1 MISIKIETDL
11 TDFKFWSGAKSL
23 SDKLTNSELE
33 QISQNLND
41 NFIDKLPTDSEIND
55 LFWHESEFICE
66 LIGLD
71 IEEVL
76 ER

>member
-1 MISIKIETDL
+1 MINIKIETDL
-11 TDFKFWSGAKSL
+11 TDFEFWSGALSL
-23 SDKLTNSELE
+23 SDKLTASELQ
-33 QISQNLND
+33 QISENLNEI
-41 NFIDKLPTDSEIND
+41 FIDNMPTDTEIND
-55 LFWHESEFICE
+55 LFWHDSEFICE

>member
-1 MISIKIETDL
+1 MITIKIETDL
-11 TDFKFWSGAKSL
+11 TDFEFWSGALSL

-33 QISQNLND
+33 EISQNLNEI
-41 NFIDKLPTDSEIND
+41 FIDKMPTDSAIND

-76 ER
+76 AR

>member
-1 MISIKIETDL
+1 MITIKIETDL
-11 TDFKFWSGAKSL
+11 TDFEFWSGALSL
-23 SDKLTNSELE
+23 SDKLTNWELAE
-33 QISQNLND
+33 ISQNLND
-41 NFIDKLPTDSEIND
+41 IFIDKMPTDSAIND
-55 LFWHESEFICE
+55 LFWHESEFICG

>member
-1 MISIKIETDL
+1 MITIKIETDL
-11 TDFKFWSGAKSL
+11 TNFEFWSGARSL
-23 SDKLTNSELE
+23 SAKLTDSELQE
-33 QISQNLND
+33 ISENLNEI
-41 NFIDKLPTDSEIND
+41 FIDNMPTDTEIND